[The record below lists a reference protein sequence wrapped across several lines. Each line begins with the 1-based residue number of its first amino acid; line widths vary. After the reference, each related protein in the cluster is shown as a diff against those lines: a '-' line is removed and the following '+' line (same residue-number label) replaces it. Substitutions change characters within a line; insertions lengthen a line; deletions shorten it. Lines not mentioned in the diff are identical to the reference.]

1 MTTKAIDTRSTLEI
15 TPSADR
21 GGVVPYIVTWSEE
34 KELPIKL
41 VEHAG
46 IGLRFADETAADRDR
61 DGILWNRI
69 STQPGR
75 GRPRYAVI
83 HFMRQR
89 RAMRR
94 LLCQICA
101 QPADRNEQGT
111 LWLLPDVADRR
122 QGWPENLTL
131 AEPPICTP
139 CAQLATRLCPH
150 LRKGCTAVRARCAPL
165 SGVKGFIYRPGHPS
179 PILIR
184 DDLVTYDNQALLRW
198 TLAEQQLRT
207 LHNCTIV
214 SPDDRDPQ
222 RSGS

>member
-1 MTTKAIDTRSTLEI
+1 MATIAKDRSTLEI
-15 TPSADR
+15 RPSAGR

-34 KELPIKL
+34 EELPITL
-41 VEHAG
+41 VERPG
-46 IGLRFADETAADRDR
+46 IGLGFADETAADRDR

-69 STQPGR
+69 SMRPGN

-101 QPADRNEQGT
+101 KPADRNEQGT
-111 LWLLPDVADRR
+111 LWLLPDVRDEW
-122 QGWPENLTL
+122 QDWPENLDL
-131 AEPPICTP
+131 AEPPICLP
-139 CAQLATRLCPH
+139 CARLAANLCPH
-150 LRKGCTAVRARCAPL
+150 LRKGYVAVRVGCATV
-165 SGVKGFIYRPGHPS
+165 SGVKGFIYRRGHPS

-184 DDLVTYDNQALLRW
+184 DDLVTYDNRALLRW
-198 TLAEQQLRT
+198 TLAEQQLRS
-207 LHNCTIV
+207 LHDCTIV
-214 SPDDRDPQ
+214 SLDGRDPQ